1 MQSETGLELLKEHG
15 LSDGDFDT
23 FAYIQHGTPYIKS
36 TAALRVARELG
47 GAWKLLYGLIIIPEK
62 VRDYL
67 YSVVATNRYK
77 WFGKRDSCMVPTPEL
92 KDRFL

>member
-1 MQSETGLELLKEHG
+1 MQSETGQKLLKEFG
-15 LSDGDFDT
+15 LTGGEFDT

-47 GAWKLLYGLIIIPEK
+47 GAWKLLYGLIIIPK
-62 VRDYL
+62 KLRDYV
-67 YSVVATNRYK
+67 YSLVASNRYK
-77 WFGKRDSCMVPTPEL
+77 WFGKRDSCMIPTPEL